1 MTVEELIA
9 DYEEVEDLDMMCVLT
24 ATTLDVC
31 MKEDIEFIDY
41 RLLESQV
48 TRYKYEVRE
57 HNGRTIRYLY
67 VEC

>member
-9 DYEEVEDLDMMCVLT
+9 DYEDVEDLDVVYIDC
-24 ATTLDVC
+24 DG
-31 MKEDIEFIDY
+31 KGHIYEGEDIEFVDY

-48 TRYKYEVRE
+48 IDYKYEVKE
-57 HNGRTIRYLY
+57 HNGRTIRCLY

>member
-9 DYEEVEDLDMMCVLT
+9 DYEDVEDLDIVCIDCD
-24 ATTLDVC
+24 DVGL
-31 MKEDIEFIDY
+31 MYEGEDIEFIDY

>member
-1 MTVEELIA
+1 MTLEELIA
-9 DYEEVEDLDMMCVLT
+9 DYEEVEDLDMMWVLT
-24 ATTLDVC
+24 ATTLDLY